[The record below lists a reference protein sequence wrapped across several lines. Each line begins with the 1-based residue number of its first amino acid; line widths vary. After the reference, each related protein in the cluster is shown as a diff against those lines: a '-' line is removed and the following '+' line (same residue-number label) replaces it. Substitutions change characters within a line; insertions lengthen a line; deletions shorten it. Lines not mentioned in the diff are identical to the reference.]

1 MSETETEFAEL
12 ANAFITMANER
23 LTSTNHTQVALALLA
38 ASARFNAYIVTAA
51 CGNPETARQE
61 APKASAFLVDHFKQS
76 LTTNMEDYI
85 ANYPTYADTPG
96 TNTQVMPR
104 T

>member
-23 LTSTNHTQVALALLA
+23 LTSTNHTQVAMALLA

-51 CGNPETARQE
+51 CGTPETARLE

-76 LTTNMEDYI
+76 LTTNLDDYI
-85 ANYPTYADTPG
+85 NNHEMYADTSG
-96 TNTQVMPR
+96 SKN
-104 T
+104 

>member
-1 MSETETEFAEL
+1 MSETQTEFAEL

-23 LTSTNHTQVALALLA
+23 LTSTNHTQVAMALLA

-51 CGNPETARQE
+51 CGSPETARQE
-61 APKASAFLVDHFKQS
+61 APKASAFLVDRFRQS
-76 LTTNMEDYI
+76 LATNMDDYI
-85 ANYPTYADTPG
+85 DNYRTHADTPA
-96 TNTQVMPR
+96 THAQATPR